1 MQTVRSKKNREKK
14 TGKTFSKQIETI
26 LYKSSILLLVLH
38 VESCRRLKPFHTVAD
53 DDVTN
58 QGLTPSLNVV
68 LSETYFIWS
77 ACVLT
82 RIRGVE
88 TTQNPPRCYI
98 CLIRQVW
105 FKPGAKVSAVTP
117 CSSCV
122 CYGQWMQ
129 RIVIKLTNYLNYFHL
144 YTGSACKL
152 SFKSHWLHLTVRAV
166 LLLCTGYIVHCLY
179 CVLVALVNLLL
190 KKMMMMMRG
199 SIILNRFSW
208 YSASWIMGGRTTWA
222 IDRLPVSDPWSYP
235 VPFPE

>member
-1 MQTVRSKKNREKK
+1 MKYWVYRKYWKTDWTLKIDRNKWIIWKKHEQSAYNICRQSGVKKNRDKK

-105 FKPGAKVSAVTP
+105 FKPGANVSAVTP

-129 RIVIKLTNYLNYFHL
+129 RIVIKLTNYN
-144 YTGSACKL
+144 
-152 SFKSHWLHLTVRAV
+152 
-166 LLLCTGYIVHCLY
+166 
-179 CVLVALVNLLL
+179 
-190 KKMMMMMRG
+190 
-199 SIILNRFSW
+199 
-208 YSASWIMGGRTTWA
+208 
-222 IDRLPVSDPWSYP
+222 
-235 VPFPE
+235 